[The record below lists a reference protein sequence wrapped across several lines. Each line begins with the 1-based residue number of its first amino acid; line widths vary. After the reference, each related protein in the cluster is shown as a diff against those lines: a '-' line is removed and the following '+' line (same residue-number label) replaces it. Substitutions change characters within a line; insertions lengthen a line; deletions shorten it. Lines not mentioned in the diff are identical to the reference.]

1 MSRLGTVNDTA
12 FLLSV
17 PSKSSLT
24 PVLVVKASGVV
35 CCMDYK
41 EEQCVVDDEIRCEL
55 VIKVHGACIYQ
66 RGTNETLNTCKEIAT
81 RLDQIEVLLQPCF
94 NESFDIR

>member
-1 MSRLGTVNDTA
+1 MPRGMSRLGTVNDTA

-41 EEQCVVDDEIRCEL
+41 VESCVVDDWISGEL
-55 VIKVHGACIYQ
+55 VSKVYGACMSCMSTGHQASVEY
-66 RGTNETLNTCKEIAT
+66 L
-81 RLDQIEVLLQPCF
+81 
-94 NESFDIR
+94 